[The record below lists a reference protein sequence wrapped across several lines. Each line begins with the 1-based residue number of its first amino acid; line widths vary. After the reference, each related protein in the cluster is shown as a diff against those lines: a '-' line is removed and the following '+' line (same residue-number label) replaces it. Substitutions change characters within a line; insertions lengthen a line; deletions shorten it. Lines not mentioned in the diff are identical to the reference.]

1 MAKKI
6 GIGAEGLIHKNFA
19 DLLRVKEYLKQ
30 INCVFWSYNAAGEK
44 RSPITGAL
52 LKAKGLK
59 TGQADYTFYYQNRN
73 SYNVNILFLE
83 FKAKKGKQSESQKD
97 FEKRKRER
105 ERMIR
110 DESKF
115 EAKDNVNYEVCYSVD
130 EAVSVLEKFGIM
142 KGKVWHDKKDI

>member
-1 MAKKI
+1 MGKKI

-44 RSPITGAL
+44 RSPITGSL

-73 SYNVNILFLE
+73 SYTVNILFLE

-97 FEKRKRER
+97 FA
-105 ERMIR
+105 
-110 DESKF
+110 SKF
-115 EAKDNVNYEVCYSVD
+115 EKTDNVNYEVCYSVN
-130 EAVSVLEKFGIM
+130 EAVAVLEKFGIM
-142 KGKVWHDKKDI
+142 KGKVWLDKKDT

>member
-97 FEKRKRER
+97 FE
-105 ERMIR
+105 
-110 DESKF
+110 SKF

>member
-1 MAKKI
+1 MGKKI

-19 DLLRVKEYLKQ
+19 DLLRVKEYLNQ
-30 INCVFWSYNAAGEK
+30 LNCVFWSYNAAGEK

-73 SYNVNILFLE
+73 SYTVNILFLE

-97 FEKRKRER
+97 FA
-105 ERMIR
+105 
-110 DESKF
+110 SKF
-115 EAKDNVNYEVCYSVD
+115 ENKNNVNYEVCYSVN
-130 EAVSVLEKFGIM
+130 EAVTVLEKFGIM
-142 KGKVWHDKKDI
+142 KVFRKVWHEDD

>member
-1 MAKKI
+1 MGKKI

-97 FEKRKRER
+97 FE
-105 ERMIR
+105 
-110 DESKF
+110 SKF
-115 EAKDNVNYEVCYSVD
+115 EKTDNVNYEVCYSVN
-130 EAVSVLEKFGIM
+130 EAVAVLEKFGIM
-142 KGKVWHDKKDI
+142 KGKVWLDKKDT